1 MKYGY
6 ARKSRPT
13 QNIERQ
19 IRNIKAVEPGAVIV
33 QETYTGTKI
42 NRPEWD
48 KLNKRLTAGDTVIF
62 DSVSRMSRDAEEGF
76 TLYEEL
82 YNRGVEL
89 VFLKEPYINTSV
101 YREAAQRRIEAAIT
115 TGNRAM
121 DEFTRAII
129 EAVNKLLMD
138 LAKQQI
144 TTAFEQ
150 AEKEVQDL
158 HQRTRE
164 GIETAR
170 LNGKQIGQKQGAH
183 LTTKKSVE
191 MKARIRQYSKYFDGA
206 LSDGDC
212 IKLLG
217 IARNTFYK
225 YKAEMMQQA

>member
-19 IRNIKAVEPGAVIV
+19 IRNIKAVEPEAVIV
-33 QETYTGTKI
+33 QETYTGTKVS
-42 NRPEWD
+42 RPEWD
-48 KLNKRLTAGDTVIF
+48 KLNRKLVSGDEVTF
-62 DSVSRMSRDAEEGF
+62 DSVSRMARDEEEGF
-76 TLYEEL
+76 ALYESL

-89 VFLKEPYINTSV
+89 HFIKEPHIDTAI
-101 YREAAQRRIEAAIT
+101 YREAAQRRIDAAIT
-115 TGNRAM
+115 TGNKAM
-121 DEFTRAII
+121 DDFTKAII

-144 TTAFEQ
+144 KAAFAQ

-225 YKAEMMQQA
+225 YKAEMMKQA